1 MITTKFSAIN
11 VFIGVIGGV
20 VLADAVPLPATFVS
34 WPGHACVWDPI
45 RRSSGHV
52 YVSAVQVANLSYTE
66 RLPLFCPLPF
76 LQSYDDAG
84 QLRGV
89 DAGNVIRSPK
99 VSLYDG
105 SEDLTDG
112 NVTASIK
119 QFDANANGNWSSC
132 STVYSDAAFTGYTTL
147 SPPYCSVYQI
157 VTLTVELPKVT
168 ETFYTG
174 SGIRFYT
181 LENY

>member
-1 MITTKFSAIN
+1 MNMITLPSP
-11 VFIGVIGGV
+11 IG
-20 VLADAVPLPATFVS
+20 LLRLFAHADELV
-34 WPGHACVWDPI
+34 G
-45 RRSSGHV
+45 V
-52 YVSAVQVANLSYTE
+52 YV
-66 RLPLFCPLPF
+66 
-76 LQSYDDAG
+76 
-84 QLRGV
+84 
-89 DAGNVIRSPK
+89 NVIRSPK